1 MEGLLP
7 LAVCCLALVSSS
19 LALRS
24 ASETPPGAAG
34 RVARLVTRRALAVL
48 RALSRTRLVDWVLST
63 GPGSAAAREMCS
75 APLARGLGVAPDAAA
90 AALVAGVLLSSALAG
105 LLFLTPL
112 ASIVVGAT
120 LCALVAARDAA
131 GKRRRRRETLAEMPG
146 IYRTLSVAMA
156 SGQTLAQA
164 VEYVGAHERGPA
176 AEVFAR
182 MSLRLRCGVSTEDA
196 VALLA
201 GELDVPGSQLLAAA
215 LVISHRTGSP
225 LRDLLLRSARL
236 AERQGEFE
244 RMLVVRTAQV
254 RLSVRIVCLLP
265 VVMVGTLTLVSPDFQ
280 QGLLTPAG
288 MGCVAVAMGLDGV
301 ALALI
306 RRIMRGVG

>member
-34 RVARLVTRRALAVL
+34 RVARLVTRRALAAL

-63 GPGSAAAREMCS
+63 APGSAAAREMCS

-90 AALVAGVLLSSALAG
+90 AALVAGVLLSSVLAG

-112 ASIVVGAT
+112 ASIVVGAA

-131 GKRRRRRETLAEMPG
+131 GRRRRRRETLAEMPG